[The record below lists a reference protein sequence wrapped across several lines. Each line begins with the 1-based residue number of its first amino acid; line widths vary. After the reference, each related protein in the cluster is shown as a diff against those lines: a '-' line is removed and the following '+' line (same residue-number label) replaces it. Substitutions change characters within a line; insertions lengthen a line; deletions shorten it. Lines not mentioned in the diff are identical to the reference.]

1 MASPPQFADRR
12 WFRSIRAWLVFAA
25 ISWGVVSGQEAGEQE
40 SATSFFGAVDVQVIN
55 VDVHVTDDRGQPI
68 SDLTLDDFELL
79 EDGRPVEVSDF
90 FAVVDGRLVSANG
103 TESPPSDEATEPVAP
118 VSAPPLPENQRLYL
132 VIYVDNFNLHP
143 LSRRWVIDGVE
154 QFLVSYVQP
163 EDRVMVVSYDRKLNL
178 RTRGFTNDRELIGGA
193 LRDATEVTAHAVN
206 RDSERRRVLQEI
218 DRAESPQYALSEAR
232 SHADFVRN
240 EMGFGIDAIRDVVS
254 RLAGIDGRKA
264 LLHISD
270 GIPMIAGEDLFL
282 AAAERFQGLPYTE
295 QFQYNMSRRI
305 NQLTSQ
311 ANAAG
316 VTLYTLDA
324 RGLHGTES
332 DSAEFDYA
340 NLRAA
345 RALIDNTRDLNLQS
359 SLIEMA
365 ADTGGQSILNTNAL
379 GPAIR
384 GLNQD
389 LRTYYSLGYQPAVI
403 DGSYHQLEVRVKRK
417 GVKVRHRAGYR
428 AKSRDTRVQESAV
441 ASLDFGLTSNPLAA
455 GVRFGRGEASGD
467 RVLVPVEI
475 SVPISELTLIPDQ
488 DVYRGRLRVL
498 VGIRDQRGDSSG
510 AIPQA
515 PADITVPEDEV
526 ETARSQDF
534 VYALTLELEPKP
546 QHVAVT
552 VVDDYGNAVSHLI
565 EAVSPTAN

>member
-1 MASPPQFADRR
+1 M
-12 WFRSIRAWLVFAA
+12 WLLLVAT
-25 ISWGVVSGQEAGEQE
+25 SWGLASGQEAEEPE
-40 SATSFFGAVDVQVIN
+40 SDTGFFGAVDVQVIN
-55 VDVHVTDDRGQPI
+55 IDVHVTDDQGQPVP
-68 SDLTLDDFELL
+68 DLTLDDFELY
-79 EDGRPVEVSDF
+79 EDGRPVAISDF
-90 FAVVDGRLVSANG
+90 FAVADGRLASTPAG
-103 TESPPSDEATEPVAP
+103 GSPAVDEPAEPAAASPSPA
-118 VSAPPLPENQRLYL
+118 LPENQRLYL

-154 QFLVSYVQP
+154 QFLVSYVRP
-163 EDRVMVVSYDRKLNL
+163 EDQVMVVSYDRKLNL
-178 RTRGFTNDRELIGGA
+178 RTPGFTYDREQIAEA
-193 LRDATEVTAHAVN
+193 LREATEVTAHAVN

-232 SHADFVRN
+232 AHADFVQN
-240 EMGFGIDAIRDVVS
+240 EMGFGIDAIRDVVA

-270 GIPMIAGEDLFL
+270 GIPMIAAEDLFL

-295 QFQYNMSRRI
+295 QFQYNMSRRF

-316 VTLYTLDA
+316 VTIYTLDA

-345 RALIDNTRDLNLQS
+345 RGLIDNTRDLNLQS

-365 ADTGGQSILNTNAL
+365 ADTGGQAILNTNAL
-379 GPAIR
+379 GPALR
-384 GLNQD
+384 RLNQD

-403 DGSYHQLEVRVKRK
+403 DGSYHQLEVKVKRK

-428 AKSRDTRVQESAV
+428 AKTRQTRVQESAV

-455 GVRFGRGEASGD
+455 AVRFGRGEASGD
-467 RVLVPVEI
+467 RVRVPVEI
-475 SVPISELTLIPDQ
+475 TVPIGELTLIPDQ
-488 DVYRGRLRVL
+488 GEYRGRLRVL

-510 AIPQA
+510 VIPQA
-515 PADITVPEDEV
+515 PADITVPEQDLEA
-526 ETARSQDF
+526 ARGQDF
-534 VYALTLELEPKP
+534 VYAFTLELEPKP
-546 QHVAVT
+546 QHVAIT

-565 EAVSPTAN
+565 EAVSPATE